1 MSIVDILVF
10 VAFIAC
16 VMVISLW
23 KSADSGKAEKSADE
37 YFLAGRGLPW
47 WLIGFSLIAA
57 NISAEQFVG
66 MSGQGAGLEGLSC
79 ASWEWIAAIA
89 LVVVAFALLPYFLK
103 SGITTI
109 PEFLEIRYNHW
120 ARTLMTVS
128 MMGILVVAS
137 LIGVTYAGSLVM
149 QQLFHSLGWN
159 TPFWSCCLIMGLLAG
174 IYVAV
179 GGLKAC
185 AWADLLQGSALIVG
199 GAIIAYFAMR
209 ALGTAD
215 PATLTGADGAT
226 TAAGSFLE
234 RFRELNEAKL
244 HMGRP
249 ATDTAMPWTILIVGI
264 WIPNFYYWG
273 LNQYIT
279 QRILGSGS
287 LSEGQKGIVLA
298 AILKLVIPFIIVI
311 PGIIAFNLFA
321 KDMGYGTESF
331 KPDGALGWLITKLI
345 PHGVGLMGFVL
356 AALLGAIVSSLAAVL
371 NATSTLFT
379 MDIYQRYI
387 KRDATPKQLVSFGR
401 VVIGVL
407 LVIGIVVASALKA
420 DSIFAYIQ
428 KMQLYVSPGIVAV
441 FIFGLLNRRGARW
454 LGALALVLSP
464 LFYFVFS
471 VYGWSFLPASLL
483 DAVPLTLGHLPGS
496 TEMHYLWAAS
506 YTLILTLVVMFV
518 LGAIF
523 KMEKPVTFES
533 STKLDMKPSYA
544 ALVVGLV
551 VVALTVGLYV
561 FFW

>member
-1 MSIVDILVF
+1 MGIVDIIIF
-10 VAFIAC
+10 FAFIAC
-16 VMVISLW
+16 VMFVSLW
-23 KSADSGKAEKSADE
+23 KSGGKAGQSADD
-37 YFLAGRGLPW
+37 YFLAGRGLSW

-66 MSGQGAGLEGLSC
+66 MSGQGAGAEGLSC

-120 ARTLMTVS
+120 ARAFMTIS
-128 MMGILVVAS
+128 MMGILIVAS

-149 QQLFHSLGWN
+149 QQLFQHLGWN
-159 TPFWSCCLIMGLLAG
+159 LPFWSCCLIMGGLAG
-174 IYVAV
+174 IYVMV

-185 AWADLLQGSALIVG
+185 AWADLLQGSALILG
-199 GAIIAYFAMR
+199 GAVIAYFAMK
-209 ALGTAD
+209 ALGSAS
-215 PATLTGADGAT
+215 PETLTGAKDAVTSASAGAI
-226 TAAGSFLE
+226 E

-244 HMGRP
+244 HMGRE
-249 ATDTAMPWTILIVGI
+249 ATDAAMPWTILIIGI

-287 LSEGQKGIVLA
+287 LAEGQKGIVLA
-298 AILKLVIPFIIVI
+298 AFLKLIIPFVIVI

-321 KDMGYGTESF
+321 KDLD
-331 KPDGALGWLITKLI
+331 KPDQALGLLITRLV
-345 PHGVGLMGFVL
+345 PQGFGLMGFVL

-387 KRDATPKQLVSFGR
+387 RPEASQKEIVTFGR
-401 VVIGVL
+401 LTIVAL
-407 LVIGIVVASALKA
+407 LIVGIVVASVLKA
-420 DSIFAYIQ
+420 ESIFAYIQ

-441 FIFGLLNRRGARW
+441 FIFGLVNRKGARW
-454 LGALALVLSP
+454 IGALALVLSP
-464 LFYFVFS
+464 IIYFLLS
-471 VYGWSFLPASLL
+471 TYGWSL
-483 DAVPLTLGHLPGS
+483 LPGAAS
-496 TEMHYLWAAS
+496 FVPEVMGCVVENSEPLPMHYLWAAS
-506 YTLILTLVVMFV
+506 YNLIITLIIMFV

-523 KMEKPVTFES
+523 KMPEAVTFES
-533 STKLDMKPSYA
+533 SSKLDMKPSKA
-544 ALVVGLV
+544 ALVFGII
-551 VVALTVGLYV
+551 VVAVTVALYV
-561 FFW
+561 YFW

>member
-1 MSIVDILVF
+1 MGIVDIIVF
-10 VAFIAC
+10 FAFIAC
-16 VMVISLW
+16 VMFVSLW
-23 KSADSGKAEKSADE
+23 KSGGQAGKSADD
-37 YFLAGRGLPW
+37 YFLAGRGLSW

-66 MSGQGAGLEGLSC
+66 MSGQGAGAEGLSC

-120 ARTLMTVS
+120 ARAFMTIS
-128 MMGILVVAS
+128 MMGILIVAS

-149 QQLFHSLGWN
+149 QQLFQHLGWN
-159 TPFWSCCLIMGLLAG
+159 LPCWSCCLIMGLLAG
-174 IYVAV
+174 VYVMV

-185 AWADLLQGSALIVG
+185 AWADLLQGSALILG
-199 GAIIAYFAMR
+199 GAVIAYFAMK
-209 ALGTAD
+209 ALGSTA
-215 PATLTGADGAT
+215 PEGLTGAVEEAKAVSAT
-226 TAAGSFLE
+226 AIE

-244 HMGRP
+244 HMGRASNDP
-249 ATDTAMPWTILIVGI
+249 AMPWTILIIGI

-287 LSEGQKGIVLA
+287 LAEGQKGIVLA
-298 AILKLVIPFIIVI
+298 AFLKLIIPFVIVI

-321 KDMGYGTESF
+321 KDLD
-331 KPDGALGWLITKLI
+331 KPDQALGLLITRLV
-345 PHGVGLMGFVL
+345 PQGFGLMGFVL

-387 KRDATPKQLVSFGR
+387 RPQASQKEIVTSGR
-401 VVIGVL
+401 LTIVVL
-407 LVIGIVVASALKA
+407 LVVGIVVASVLKA
-420 DSIFAYIQ
+420 ESIFAYIQ

-441 FIFGLLNRRGARW
+441 FIFGLVNRKGARW
-454 LGALALVLSP
+454 IGALALLISPIIYFLLST
-464 LFYFVFS
+464 
-471 VYGWSFLPASLL
+471 YGWSL
-483 DAVPLTLGHLPGS
+483 LPGAAS
-496 TEMHYLWAAS
+496 FVPEVMGCVVENSEPLPMHYLWAAS
-506 YTLILTLVVMFV
+506 YNLIITLVIMFV

-523 KMEKPVTFES
+523 KMPEAVTFES
-533 STKLDMKPSYA
+533 SSKLDMKPSKA
-544 ALVVGLV
+544 ALVFGII
-551 VVALTVGLYV
+551 VVAVTVALYV
-561 FFW
+561 YFW

>member
-1 MSIVDILVF
+1 MGIVDIIVF
-10 VAFIAC
+10 FAFIAC
-16 VMVISLW
+16 VMFVSLW
-23 KSADSGKAEKSADE
+23 KSGGKAGQSADD
-37 YFLAGRGLPW
+37 YFLAGRGLSW

-66 MSGQGAGLEGLSC
+66 MSGQGAGAEGLSC

-120 ARTLMTVS
+120 ARAFMTIS
-128 MMGILVVAS
+128 MMGILIVAS

-149 QQLFHSLGWN
+149 QQLFQHLGWN
-159 TPFWSCCLIMGLLAG
+159 LPFWSCCLIMGGLAG
-174 IYVAV
+174 IYVMV

-185 AWADLLQGSALIVG
+185 AWADLLQGSALILG
-199 GAIIAYFAMR
+199 GAVIAYFAMK
-209 ALGTAD
+209 ALGSTA
-215 PATLTGADGAT
+215 PEGLTGAVEEAKAVSS
-226 TAAGSFLE
+226 TAIE

-244 HMGRP
+244 HMGR
-249 ATDTAMPWTILIVGI
+249 ASNDAAMPWTILIIGI

-287 LSEGQKGIVLA
+287 LAEGQKGIVLA
-298 AILKLVIPFIIVI
+298 AFLKLIIPFVIVI

-321 KDMGYGTESF
+321 KDLD
-331 KPDGALGWLITKLI
+331 KPDQALGLLITRLV
-345 PHGVGLMGFVL
+345 PQGFGLMGFVL

-387 KRDATPKQLVSFGR
+387 RPQASQKEIVTFGR
-401 VVIGVL
+401 LTIVAL
-407 LVIGIVVASALKA
+407 LIVGIVVASVLKA
-420 DSIFAYIQ
+420 ESIFAYIQ

-441 FIFGLLNRRGARW
+441 FIFGLVNRKGARW
-454 LGALALVLSP
+454 IGGLALVLSP
-464 LFYFVFS
+464 IIYFLLS
-471 VYGWSFLPASLL
+471 TYGWSL
-483 DAVPLTLGHLPGS
+483 LPGAAS
-496 TEMHYLWAAS
+496 FVPEVMGCVVENSEPLPMHYLWAAS
-506 YTLILTLVVMFV
+506 YNLIITLIIMFV

-523 KMEKPVTFES
+523 KMPEEVTFES
-533 STKLDMKPSYA
+533 NSSLDMKPSKA
-544 ALVVGLV
+544 ALVFGIIV
-551 VVALTVGLYV
+551 VVLTVALYV
-561 FFW
+561 YFW

>member
-1 MSIVDILVF
+1 MGIVDIIVF
-10 VAFIAC
+10 FAFIAC
-16 VMVISLW
+16 VMFVSLW
-23 KSADSGKAEKSADE
+23 KSGGQAGKSADD
-37 YFLAGRGLPW
+37 YFLAGRGLSW

-66 MSGQGAGLEGLSC
+66 MSGQGAGAEGLSC

-120 ARTLMTVS
+120 ARAFMTVS
-128 MMGILVVAS
+128 MMGILIVAS

-149 QQLFHSLGWN
+149 QQLFQHLGWN
-159 TPFWSCCLIMGLLAG
+159 LPFWSCCLIMGCLAG
-174 IYVAV
+174 VYVMV

-185 AWADLLQGSALIVG
+185 AWADLLQGSALILG
-199 GAIIAYFAMR
+199 GAVIAYFAMK
-209 ALGTAD
+209 ALGSTA
-215 PATLTGADGAT
+215 PEGLTGAVEEAKAVSAT
-226 TAAGSFLE
+226 AIE

-244 HMGRP
+244 HMGRASNDP
-249 ATDTAMPWTILIVGI
+249 AMPWTILIIGI

-287 LSEGQKGIVLA
+287 LAEGQKGIVLA
-298 AILKLVIPFIIVI
+298 AFLKLIIPFVIVI

-321 KDMGYGTESF
+321 KDLD
-331 KPDGALGWLITKLI
+331 KPDQALGLLITRLV
-345 PHGVGLMGFVL
+345 PQGFGLMGFVL

-387 KRDATPKQLVSFGR
+387 RPQASQKEIVTSGR
-401 VVIGVL
+401 LTIVVL
-407 LVIGIVVASALKA
+407 LVIGIVVASFLKA
-420 DSIFAYIQ
+420 QSIFAYIQ

-441 FIFGLLNRRGARW
+441 FIFGLVNRKGARW
-454 LGALALVLSP
+454 IGALALILSP
-464 LFYFVFS
+464 IIYFLLS
-471 VYGWSFLPASLL
+471 TYGWSL
-483 DAVPLTLGHLPGS
+483 LPGAAS
-496 TEMHYLWAAS
+496 FVPEVMGCVVENSEPLPMHYLWAAS
-506 YTLILTLVVMFV
+506 YNLIITLVIMFV

-523 KMEKPVTFES
+523 KMPEEVTFES
-533 STKLDMKPSYA
+533 SSKLDMKPSKA
-544 ALVVGLV
+544 ALVFGII
-551 VVALTVGLYV
+551 VVAVTVALYV
-561 FFW
+561 YFW

>member
-1 MSIVDILVF
+1 MGIVDIIVF
-10 VAFIAC
+10 FAFIAC
-16 VMVISLW
+16 VMFVSLW
-23 KSADSGKAEKSADE
+23 KSGGQAGKSADD
-37 YFLAGRGLPW
+37 YFLAGRGLSW

-66 MSGQGAGLEGLSC
+66 MSGQGAGAEGLSC

-120 ARTLMTVS
+120 ARAFMTVS
-128 MMGILVVAS
+128 MMGILIVAS

-149 QQLFHSLGWN
+149 QQLFQHLGWN
-159 TPFWSCCLIMGLLAG
+159 LPFWSCCLIMGCLAG
-174 IYVAV
+174 VYVMV

-185 AWADLLQGSALIVG
+185 AWADLLQGSALILG
-199 GAIIAYFAMR
+199 GAVIAYFAMK
-209 ALGTAD
+209 ALGSTA
-215 PATLTGADGAT
+215 PEGLTGAVEEAKAVSS
-226 TAAGSFLE
+226 TAIE

-244 HMGRP
+244 HMGR
-249 ATDTAMPWTILIVGI
+249 ASNDAAMPWTILIIGI

-287 LSEGQKGIVLA
+287 LAEGQKGIVLA
-298 AILKLVIPFIIVI
+298 AFLKLIIPFVIVI

-321 KDMGYGTESF
+321 KDLD
-331 KPDGALGWLITKLI
+331 KPDQALGLLITRLV
-345 PHGVGLMGFVL
+345 PQGFGLMGFVL

-387 KRDATPKQLVSFGR
+387 RPQASQKEIVTSGR
-401 VVIGVL
+401 LTIVVL
-407 LVIGIVVASALKA
+407 LVVGIVVASVLKA
-420 DSIFAYIQ
+420 ESIFAYIQ

-441 FIFGLLNRRGARW
+441 FIFGLVNRKGARW
-454 LGALALVLSP
+454 IGALALILSP
-464 LFYFVFS
+464 IIYFLLS
-471 VYGWSFLPASLL
+471 TYGWSL
-483 DAVPLTLGHLPGS
+483 LPGAAS
-496 TEMHYLWAAS
+496 FVPEVMGCVVENSEPLPMHYLWAAS
-506 YTLILTLVVMFV
+506 YNLIITLVIMFV

-523 KMEKPVTFES
+523 KMEEPVTFES
-533 STKLDMKPSYA
+533 SSKLDMKPSKA
-544 ALVVGLV
+544 ALVFGII
-551 VVALTVGLYV
+551 VVAVTVALYV
-561 FFW
+561 YFW